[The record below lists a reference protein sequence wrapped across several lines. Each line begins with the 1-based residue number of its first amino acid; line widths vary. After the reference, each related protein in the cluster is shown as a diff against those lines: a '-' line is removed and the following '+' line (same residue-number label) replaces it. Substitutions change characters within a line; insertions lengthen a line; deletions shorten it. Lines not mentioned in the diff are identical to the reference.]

1 MCSCHLRAWYR
12 FLWTSES
19 SILNLKPS
27 YHESLIMKMK
37 IAVLTEQSI
46 TLASQ
51 ILSQLL
57 WFPTQEE
64 LSQFLSED
72 LVARS
77 IFFPK
82 FKRLQLPSKKEP
94 DPSPRGSTY
103 PTSNISKSWGHFT
116 PLHCSTEVKSH
127 LLLTLKYSSN
137 LNTATQISTCIYFLP
152 RWALLR
158 VFEVAQEKSKQSRTK
173 KNN

>member
-1 MCSCHLRAWYR
+1 MCLCHLRAWYS

-19 SILNLKPS
+19 SILNLKPN
-27 YHESLIMKMK
+27 YHESLITKMK
-37 IAVLTEQSI
+37 TAVLTEQSV

-57 WFPTQEE
+57 GFPTQEE

-72 LVARS
+72 LLARS

-82 FKRLQLPSKKEP
+82 FKRLQLPSKKES
-94 DPSPRGSTY
+94 DPNPRGSTY
-103 PTSNISKSWGHFT
+103 PTSNINKGCSHFT
-116 PLHCSTEVKSH
+116 LLHCSTEVQSY
-127 LLLTLKYSSN
+127 LLLTLKYNSN
-137 LNTATQISTCIYFLP
+137 LNTATLISACIYFLP
-152 RWALLR
+152 HWALLR